1 MGHLDA
7 GATPNG
13 PRQHQDVSEARR
25 GILPGFCLPFCTC
38 TISTG
43 RHPQGTAV
51 AVGREGGV
59 VAIGGSRPKS
69 QPGQR
74 AQESERAQPVHVAG
88 VSHEGPCAF
97 SERFEL
103 PLSCEWDP

>member
-25 GILPGFCLPFCTC
+25 GILLGFCLPFCTC

-43 RHPQGTAV
+43 CHPQGTAV
-51 AVGREGGV
+51 VVGRSGGGGGV
-59 VAIGGSRPKS
+59 GHRG
-69 QPGQR
+69 QPSKIPAWPEGT
-74 AQESERAQPVHVAG
+74 G
-88 VSHEGPCAF
+88 V
-97 SERFEL
+97 
-103 PLSCEWDP
+103 